1 MAYYLEK
8 ANRNY
13 MVFERGSSAG
23 KRLLIINA
31 DILYT
36 LVFI

>member
-1 MAYYLEK
+1 MAYYLER

-23 KRLLIINA
+23 RDFIKLPLF
-31 DILYT
+31 ILMS
-36 LVFI
+36 VVIV